1 MNFSYIVYSLG
12 SLIMMLGG
20 VMVIPA
26 TIAYINHAP
35 SSLKHAFTVDGLGG
49 FLIAIPVSIVVGL
62 LMRLV
67 KLQKQTGNAVRE
79 GFIIV
84 TFGWLLLTFFG
95 AIPLT
100 FYFENNAAFKGDLW
114 THFTNAYFEI
124 MSGFTTT
131 GSTILTN
138 IESVPKGILFWRS
151 LTHWL
156 GGMGIVTLA
165 LAIFPASGIT
175 AYQMFRGEV
184 PGPTAEKLGPKLR
197 QTAKILW
204 GVYALLTLVET
215 VLLMAG
221 GMNLFDS
228 LCHAFGTLATG
239 GFSTKNASVA
249 AYNTAPYNGAWID
262 WVITTF
268 MFLAGMNF
276 ILHYQMIFKK
286 NFSVLTKDCEF
297 KFYAK
302 VIGIAIL
309 FSTIMLLIKG
319 VSSPDIV
326 ASSFR
331 NAPLGEEAIVAKIA
345 GESEKVNDFIGALR
359 YSAFQVLA
367 ITTTTGFATADFDI
381 WPHAIR
387 IMLVLLMFFGGS
399 AGSTGGGIKMIR
411 IQIVL
416 RSILR
421 ELKRMV
427 RPRLVSAVK
436 LGKTPI
442 EEKQVSNIVGFFML
456 FITTFVVLSFI
467 MSFFIDDF
475 ATATTSVVATLCNIG
490 PGLSGVGATENFAW
504 IPLGGKWVLTLA
516 MLLGRLELYTVL
528 IAFSSLSWKKR

>member
-26 TIAYINHAP
+26 TIAYIDHGP
-35 SSLKHAFTVDGLGG
+35 SSLRAAFSTDGLGG
-49 FLIAIPVSIVVGL
+49 FLIAIPLSIVVGF

-84 TFGWLLLTFFG
+84 TFGWILLTFFG
-95 AIPLT
+95 AIPLAY
-100 FYFENNAAFKGDLW
+100 YFQHNAAYSGGIW

-131 GSTILTN
+131 GSTILTD

-215 VLLMAG
+215 ILLMFG
-221 GMNLFDS
+221 GMNLFEA

-249 AYNTAPYNGAWID
+249 AYDSAYID
-262 WVITTF
+262 WVITIF

-276 ILHYQMIFKK
+276 MLHYQMIFKK
-286 NFSVLTKDCEF
+286 NFTVLVKDCEF

-302 VIGIAIL
+302 VVGIAIL
-309 FSTIMLLIKG
+309 FSTILLLIKG
-319 VSSPDIV
+319 ISSPDIIE
-326 ASSFR
+326 SSFR
-331 NAPLGEEAIVAKIA
+331 NTPLGEEGVVAKIA
-345 GESEKVNDFIGALR
+345 SESPKVSGFFNALR

-367 ITTTTGFATADFDI
+367 ITTTTGFATADFDV

-436 LGKTPI
+436 LGKTPV

-456 FITTFVVLSFI
+456 FITTFVILSFI

-475 ATATTSVVATLCNIG
+475 ATATTAVVATLCNIG

>member
-26 TIAYINHAP
+26 TIAYVDHGP
-35 SSLKHAFTVDGLGG
+35 KSLGSAFSVDGLGG
-49 FLIAIPVSIVVGL
+49 FLIAIPLSIVVGL

-67 KLQKQTGNAVRE
+67 KVKKQTGNAVRE

-84 TFGWLLLTFFG
+84 TFGWILLTFFG
-95 AIPLT
+95 AIPLA
-100 FYFENNAAFKGDLW
+100 FYFHNCANFSGGLF
-114 THFTNAYFEI
+114 THFTNSYFEI

-131 GSTILTN
+131 GSTILTD

-204 GVYALLTLVET
+204 GVYALLTFVEAG
-215 VLLMAG
+215 LLMIG
-221 GMNLFDS
+221 GMTLFDA

-249 AYNTAPYNGAWID
+249 AYNSPEYHGAFID
-262 WVITTF
+262 WVITIF

-286 NFSVLTKDCEF
+286 NFTVLWKDTEF

-302 VIGIAIL
+302 VVGIAIL

-319 VSSPDIV
+319 ISSPDII

-331 NAPLGEEAIVAKIA
+331 NTPLAEEGIVAKIA
-345 GESEKVNDFIGALR
+345 GESEKVSGFFGALR

-367 ITTTTGFATADFDI
+367 ITTTTGFATADFDV

-416 RSILR
+416 RAIMR
-421 ELKRMV
+421 EMKRMV

-436 LGKTPI
+436 LGKTPV

-456 FITTFVVLSFI
+456 FITTFVVLSFV

-475 ATATTSVVATLCNIG
+475 ATATTAVVATLCNIG